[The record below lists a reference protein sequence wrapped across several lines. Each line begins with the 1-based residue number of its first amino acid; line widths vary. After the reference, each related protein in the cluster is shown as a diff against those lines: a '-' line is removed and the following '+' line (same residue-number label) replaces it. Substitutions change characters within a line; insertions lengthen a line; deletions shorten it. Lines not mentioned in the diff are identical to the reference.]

1 MVDTALL
8 VNNPLLASSGLPDF
22 AAIRPEHIVPAV
34 KHIVEDATQ
43 KLGEIEKELT
53 PTWDGLLG
61 KLERLDPPFEYGWK
75 PVGHLFGV
83 LNSDELRT
91 AYETV
96 LPEVVQFGLR
106 ASQSEPI
113 YQCLKQLRD
122 SSEWSK
128 LSEAQQRII
137 TDRIKGAELSGIAL
151 TGAERERFN
160 AIIDRVF

>member
-1 MVDTALL
+1 MADTDVLID
-8 VNNPLLASSGLPDF
+8 NPLLATSGLPDF
-22 AAIRPEHIVPAV
+22 AAIRPEHVVPSV
-34 KHIVEDATQ
+34 RHIVETATRE
-43 KLGEIEKELT
+43 LTAIEKELT
-53 PTWDGLLG
+53 ATWDGSLG

-113 YQCLKQLRD
+113 YRTLKQLR
-122 SSEWSK
+122 SSDEWSK
-128 LSEAQQRII
+128 L
-137 TDRIKGAELSGIAL
+137 
-151 TGAERERFN
+151 
-160 AIIDRVF
+160 